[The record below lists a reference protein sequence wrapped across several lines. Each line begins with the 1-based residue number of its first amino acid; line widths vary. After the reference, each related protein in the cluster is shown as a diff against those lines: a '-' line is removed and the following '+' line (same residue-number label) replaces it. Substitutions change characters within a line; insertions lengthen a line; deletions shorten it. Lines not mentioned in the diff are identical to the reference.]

1 MTSNYE
7 VPRGIKRL
15 PNWDAVSRLIRGI
28 DSPDNY
34 QSVKHWCAQCYN
46 PPPYGEKL
54 REAIN
59 EAMGGHGIE
68 SIRQKDYL
76 VGYYADTRYLYVNR
90 GDTYDI
96 TLVYDTE
103 SDKFIVASWGNLVER
118 NPDRYF

>member
-1 MTSNYE
+1 
-7 VPRGIKRL
+7 
-15 PNWDAVSRLIRGI
+15 
-28 DSPDNY
+28 
-34 QSVKHWCAQCYN
+34 
-46 PPPYGEKL
+46 L